1 MPSGTGDPEA
11 STPSDKEPLNNVRE
25 IHQKALDD
33 LVNVN
38 SLFTLAVFV
47 GLSMARQGER
57 SLENRTEC
65 DADVGNARRLVVNEV
80 VSFACFLLSSLVA
93 KALKIHV
100 TICQEEDFK
109 DTRNQDCEILNA
121 DAVGVGVGFRMHI
134 PYGIHGGCDPNQGGK
149 AFL

>member
-109 DTRNQDCEILNA
+109 DTRNQIVRFSMLMLS
-121 DAVGVGVGFRMHI
+121 VGVGFRMHI